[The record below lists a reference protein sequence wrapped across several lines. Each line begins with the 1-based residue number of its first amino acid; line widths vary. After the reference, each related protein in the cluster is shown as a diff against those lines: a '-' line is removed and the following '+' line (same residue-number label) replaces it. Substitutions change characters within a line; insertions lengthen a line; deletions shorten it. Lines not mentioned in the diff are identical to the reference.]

1 MAFYKRLGSMAA
13 ALMLLAIPA
22 SASMVSFQLVETG
35 LNDSASSGQYSR
47 LWESGLMSAFFDA
60 GYIVTSSPITRM
72 ENTPAP
78 GSFIVE
84 SLNEAAEG
92 GASYFILGFIEY
104 NTQRGRALPVGI
116 VLKVYDSNSRQL
128 IYQQNFPAGSGRDNN
143 EEMQLAQNAGRLII
157 SHMKD
162 R

>member
-13 ALMLLAIPA
+13 VLMLLAIPA

-35 LNDSASSGQYSR
+35 LNGSASSGQYSR
-47 LWESGLMSAFFDA
+47 LWESGLMAAFFDA